1 MDLKNYFENTAGKGI
16 LATADSDGNVDIAIY
31 ARPHVI
37 DETTVAFIMNERLS
51 YRNITS
57 NPKAAYLFL
66 EDTPGYKGKR
76 LYLTKTKEETDA
88 ELINSMRKKPDKYQE
103 SDSEKHLVYFVVD
116 KIRGIVGDCTFQEK
130 FVSLPVF
137 QARRAGV

>member
-1 MDLKNYFENTAGKGI
+1 MTLSDYFENTDGTGI
-16 LATADSDGNVDIAIY
+16 LATSDSEGNIDIAIY

-37 DETTVAFIMNERLS
+37 DETTIAFIMNDRLS

-76 LYLTKTKEETDA
+76 LYLRKTKEETDA
-88 ELINSMRKKPDKYQE
+88 ELINSMRRKPEKYKE
-103 SDSEKHLVYFVVD
+103 SDSKKYLVYFSVD
-116 KIRGIVGDCTFQEK
+116 KIRALVG
-130 FVSLPVF
+130 
-137 QARRAGV
+137 G

>member
-1 MDLKNYFENTAGKGI
+1 MSLSDYFENTEGTGI
-16 LATADSDGNVDIAIY
+16 LATADSEGNVDIAIY

-51 YRNITS
+51 YRNTTS

-66 EDTPGYKGKR
+66 EDAPGYIGKR

-88 ELINSMRKKPDKYQE
+88 EVINAMRRKPDKYE
-103 SDSEKHLVYFVVD
+103 EGDLKKYLVYFSVD
-116 KIRGIVGDCTFQEK
+116 KIRALVGE
-130 FVSLPVF
+130 
-137 QARRAGV
+137 

>member
-1 MDLKNYFENTAGKGI
+1 MNLSDYFENTEGTGT
-16 LATADSDGNVDIAIY
+16 LATADSEGNVDIAIY

-37 DETTVAFIMNERLS
+37 DETTIAFIMNDRLS

-66 EDTPGYKGKR
+66 EDSPGYKGKR

-88 ELINSMRKKPDKYQE
+88 EVINSMRRKPDKYQE
-103 SDSEKHLVYFVVD
+103 SDLKKYLVYFSVD
-116 KIRGIVGDCTFQEK
+116 KIRPLVGD
-130 FVSLPVF
+130 
-137 QARRAGV
+137 